1 MHLKIQCKYAIYI
14 LHREV
19 SLVLVYDPSKVLF
32 GIFRPKEMQ
41 NLAPEMVMYM
51 PEYQLQP
58 AEIARRRPQ
67 QSNVQRPTRP
77 PRPLLQGYI
86 AAIQSFPALQNIPA
100 LLPIHLSPP
109 LLPNPFTRNYE
120 EDIADY
126 VARIED
132 SLGAEDSSVVLAS
145 SDDQHTSLIL
155 KPVAK
160 AVAGP
165 RGVAV
170 ASPVAKAV
178 LRRGQPVLVE
188 FDPDAVAIAGP
199 GGEAHAQPKLVISYA
214 NDTKTD

>member
-1 MHLKIQCKYAIYI
+1 M
-14 LHREV
+14 
-19 SLVLVYDPSKVLF
+19 
-32 GIFRPKEMQ
+32 PKTVQ
-41 NLAPEMVMYM
+41 NLAPEMMLYM
-51 PEYQLQP
+51 PQYLQP

-67 QSNVQRPTRP
+67 NSAQRPTLP

-86 AAIQSFPALQNIPA
+86 AAIQSLPALQNIPA

-120 EDIADY
+120 EDIAEY

-170 ASPVAKAV
+170 ASPIAKAV
-178 LRRGQPVLVE
+178 LRRGQPVQVE